1 MGKAFPRKGLCL
13 TGRLKTQK
21 SSNEND
27 MNSKYPDFVLT
38 ALLGLFCC
46 VLVLI
51 PTGFE
56 RAAEDNRSQRAR
68 ARVDR
73 VDNSD
78 VRRNLIVKSGMQ
90 ELTVTILSGPFKG
103 HKATVMNPLHGK
115 MELDEVYEAGNTLLV
130 EFSTKNDKIFGAY
143 ARGKYRLHLEL
154 VLLGLFAVL
163 LIAVAGWTGLK
174 ALLSFCFAG
183 LLIWKVMIPLFL
195 KGYDPIFISL
205 GVVSVLTGVVSFM
218 VGGCNRKGM
227 VTFMGAFLG
236 VALTCIMATVFS
248 KGFHIH
254 GAVRPFAETLL
265 YSGFYHLNLTKIF
278 LAGIF
283 VASSGAVM
291 DLAMDI
297 SAAMHEVKLKE
308 PDITVRSHIASG
320 MAVGKSVIGT
330 MTTTLLLAYSGSYM
344 AMFMLFMSQG
354 IPLGNIFNLNFVA
367 AEVLN
372 TVVGSFGLVTVA
384 PFTAL
389 MGGLIY
395 RKQGETAARYYLEN
409 NS

>member
-1 MGKAFPRKGLCL
+1 
-13 TGRLKTQK
+13 
-21 SSNEND
+21 
-27 MNSKYPDFVLT
+27 MNSRYPDFILT
-38 ALLGLFCC
+38 ALLTLLCAVLF
-46 VLVLI
+46 LT

-56 RAAEDNRSQRAR
+56 KATDNSRSQRAR
-68 ARVDR
+68 AQVNH
-73 VDNSD
+73 VDNTD
-78 VRRNLIVKSGMQ
+78 VRRNLIVKTGSQ
-90 ELTVTILSGPFKG
+90 ELTVSILNGPFKG
-103 HKATVMNPLHGK
+103 HRATVMNQLNGK
-115 MELDEVYEAGNTLLV
+115 MELDEVYEVGNTLLV
-130 EFSTKNDKIFGAY
+130 EFSTRGGKIHRAY
-143 ARGKYRLHLEL
+143 ARGKYRIHLEII
-154 VLLGLFAVL
+154 LLCLFAVL
-163 LIAVAGWTGLK
+163 LIVVAGWTGMK

-205 GVVSVLTGVVSFM
+205 GVVSVLTGVISFM
-218 VGGCNRKGM
+218 VGGCNKKGL
-227 VTFMGAFLG
+227 VTFTGAFLG
-236 VALTCIMATVFS
+236 IVVTCIMANVFS
-248 KGFHIH
+248 KGFHVH

-297 SAAMHEVKLKE
+297 SAAMYEVKLKE
-308 PDITVRSHIASG
+308 PDISVKDHVASG
-320 MAVGKSVIGT
+320 MAVGRSVIGT
-330 MTTTLLLAYSGSYM
+330 MTTTLLLAYSGGYT

-354 IPLGNIFNLNFVA
+354 MPMGNIFNLNFVA

-395 RKQGETAARYYLEN
+395 RGKREIASEILLEN
-409 NS
+409 NK

>member
-1 MGKAFPRKGLCL
+1 
-13 TGRLKTQK
+13 
-21 SSNEND
+21 
-27 MNSKYPDFVLT
+27 MNSRYPDFILT
-38 ALLGLFCC
+38 ALLTLLCAVLF
-46 VLVLI
+46 LI

-56 RAAEDNRSQRAR
+56 EATDNSRSQRTR
-68 ARVDR
+68 AQVDH
-73 VDNSD
+73 VDNTD
-78 VRRNLIVKSGMQ
+78 IRQNLIVKTGLQ
-90 ELTVTILSGPFKG
+90 ELTVTILDGPFKG
-103 HKATVMNPLHGK
+103 HRTTVMNQLHGK
-115 MELDEVYEAGNTLLV
+115 MELDEVYEVGNTLLV
-130 EFSTKNDKIFGAY
+130 EFSTKNGKIYRAY
-143 ARGKYRLHLEL
+143 ARGKYRIHLEI

-163 LIAVAGWTGLK
+163 LIVVAGWTGVK

-195 KGYDPIFISL
+195 KGYEPIFISL
-205 GVVSVLTGVVSFM
+205 GVVSALTGVISFM
-218 VGGCNRKGM
+218 VGGCNRKGL

-236 VALTCIMATVFS
+236 IVVTCIMATVFS
-248 KGFHIH
+248 KGFHVH

-308 PDITVRSHIASG
+308 PDISTTEHIASG

-330 MTTTLLLAYSGSYM
+330 MTTTLLLAYSGGYM

-354 IPLGNIFNLNFVA
+354 IPMGSIFNLNFVA

-372 TVVGSFGLVTVA
+372 IVVGSFGLVTVA

-395 RKQGETAARYYLEN
+395 RGHGKTSAEILLEN
-409 NS
+409 SN

>member
-1 MGKAFPRKGLCL
+1 M
-13 TGRLKTQK
+13 
-21 SSNEND
+21 
-27 MNSKYPDFVLT
+27 T
-38 ALLGLFCC
+38 ALLTLLCAVLF
-46 VLVLI
+46 LI

-56 RAAEDNRSQRAR
+56 ESTDSSRSQRAR
-68 ARVDR
+68 AQVNH
-73 VDNSD
+73 VDNTD
-78 VRRNLIVKSGMQ
+78 VRRNLIVKSGLQ
-90 ELTVTILSGPFKG
+90 ELAVTILNGPFKG
-103 HKATVMNPLHGK
+103 HGATVMNQLHGK
-115 MELDEVYEAGNTLLV
+115 MELDEVYEVGNTLLV
-130 EFSTKNDKIFGAY
+130 EFSTKNGKIHRAY
-143 ARGKYRLHLEL
+143 ARGKYRIHLEI

-163 LIAVAGWTGLK
+163 LIVVAGWTGMK

-183 LLIWKVMIPLFL
+183 LSIWKVMIPLFL

-205 GVVSVLTGVVSFM
+205 GVVSVLTGVISFM
-218 VGGCNRKGM
+218 VGGCNRKGL
-227 VTFMGAFLG
+227 VTFTGAFLG
-236 VALTCIMATVFS
+236 IVVTCVMATAFS
-248 KGFHIH
+248 KGFHVH

-265 YSGFYHLNLTKIF
+265 YAGFYHLNLTKIF

-308 PDITVRSHIASG
+308 PGISIKDHIASG
-320 MAVGKSVIGT
+320 IAVGRSVIGT
-330 MTTTLLLAYSGSYM
+330 MTTTLLLAYSGGYT

-354 IPLGNIFNLNFVA
+354 IPMGNIFNLNFVA

-395 RKQGETAARYYLEN
+395 RGNREIASKILLKNKE
-409 NS
+409 